1 MLEPAEQPL
10 VPPGHLLQPLLRQGE
25 RPQHVQHVEGDLG
38 VLDRAVN
45 GPSRSCTVPVEG
57 LY

>member
-25 RPQHVQHVEGDLG
+25 RPKHVEHVEGDLG

-45 GPSRSCTVPVEG
+45 
-57 LY
+57 